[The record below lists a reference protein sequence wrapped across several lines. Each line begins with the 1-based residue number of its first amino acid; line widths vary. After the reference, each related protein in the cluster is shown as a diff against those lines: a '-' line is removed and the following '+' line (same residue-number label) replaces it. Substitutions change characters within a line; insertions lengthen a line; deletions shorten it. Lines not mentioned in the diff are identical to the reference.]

1 MEPDVQTPEP
11 VGDKQQHIDT
21 QTSADRTE
29 VLTLNLTVSS
39 PDNFYPFLS
48 SILFVHLLCV
58 HVYMCVPW
66 KSGEQVGGD
75 SFLVHGGSR
84 AQTQVVRVW
93 QQVTLL
99 TETSWW
105 SDISF
110 LMWLLTCPQH
120 YLSWF
125 LLTVANVKTS
135 WQFSENRHRA
145 IRLLSTN
152 SLWRTGLLGCRR
164 EESLD
169 FTFFLGM
176 TSCSLTPATRLA

>member
-11 VGDKQQHIDT
+11 VGGKRQHIDT

-48 SILFVHLLCV
+48 LILFVHLLCV

-66 KSGEQVGGD
+66 KSAEQVGGG
-75 SFLVHGGSR
+75 SFLVHSGSR

-120 YLSWF
+120 YLNWF
-125 LLTVANVKTS
+125 LLSAYLSPALPELVFTHS
-135 WQFSENRHRA
+135 SECENFLA
-145 IRLLSTN
+145 IL
-152 SLWRTGLLGCRR
+152 
-164 EESLD
+164 
-169 FTFFLGM
+169 
-176 TSCSLTPATRLA
+176 

>member
-1 MEPDVQTPEP
+1 
-11 VGDKQQHIDT
+11 
-21 QTSADRTE
+21 
-29 VLTLNLTVSS
+29 
-39 PDNFYPFLS
+39 
-48 SILFVHLLCV
+48 
-58 HVYMCVPW
+58 MCVPW
-66 KSGEQVGGD
+66 KSAEQVGGG

-84 AQTQVVRVW
+84 AQTQVVRGW

-110 LMWLLTCPQH
+110 LMWLLTCPQHYLSCPYSVLTCPQHYLSCPYSVLTCPQH

-152 SLWRTGLLGCRR
+152 SLWRTGLLGCRH

-176 TSCSLTPATRLA
+176 TSCSLTPATRLP